1 MKKLMALLLA
11 ATLLLLGCAYQQNL
25 TAEEKEAYHKSKM
38 RYNAGQR
45 GGP

>member
-1 MKKLMALLLA
+1 MKKLITLLLA
-11 ATLLLLGCAYQQNL
+11 GTLLLLGCAQQQNL